1 MKDSWAPIY
10 LDKNEK
16 FEFIDELITG
26 KIPAL
31 ILKKAF
37 SLNLCKKITEKIL
50 DFNHISSGP
59 GIDKKIG
66 ESLNS
71 FINQKDIYFEKTKFV
86 DNKLE
91 EYFLHIEDP
100 RVSMQYL
107 LSLIFAKNTILA
119 KENNSNYSKGVLGFM
134 ILMNRSTF
142 TEILHIMKPRI
153 IVSQIFLYN
162 SLRCY
167 IYNKQNVVVN

>member
-59 GIDKKIG
+59 GNAVFTVIDICK
-66 ESLNS
+66 
-71 FINQKDIYFEKTKFV
+71 
-86 DNKLE
+86 
-91 EYFLHIEDP
+91 EY
-100 RVSMQYL
+100 Y
-107 LSLIFAKNTILA
+107 T
-119 KENNSNYSKGVLGFM
+119 
-134 ILMNRSTF
+134 
-142 TEILHIMKPRI
+142 
-153 IVSQIFLYN
+153 
-162 SLRCY
+162 C
-167 IYNKQNVVVN
+167 